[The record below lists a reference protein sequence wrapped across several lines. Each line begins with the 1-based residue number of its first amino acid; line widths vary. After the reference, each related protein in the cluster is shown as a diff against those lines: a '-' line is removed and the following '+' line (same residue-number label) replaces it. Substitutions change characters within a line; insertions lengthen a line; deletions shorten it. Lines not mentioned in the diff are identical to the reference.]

1 MFSFSSTCGTLK
13 RLVIILN
20 IYICIEY
27 VCVCQL
33 FMLLT
38 LKKCKHLNIFIE
50 CVRYEKSTISNKFNQ
65 QQYNFLP
72 TLIHT

>member
-13 RLVIILN
+13 RLVITLN
-20 IYICIEY
+20 IYS
-27 VCVCQL
+27 QL